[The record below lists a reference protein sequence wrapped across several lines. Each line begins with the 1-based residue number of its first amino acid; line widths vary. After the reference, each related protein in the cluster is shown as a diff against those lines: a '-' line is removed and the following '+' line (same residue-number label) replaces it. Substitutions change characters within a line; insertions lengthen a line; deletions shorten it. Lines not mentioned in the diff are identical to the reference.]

1 MRTIL
6 PIAALAI
13 LASCNV
19 ACTQQQVNSAASAL
33 SAGAADARMGCAVG
47 QAVGAVA
54 EALDPNL
61 KSTQGAIDSA
71 CADLQR
77 IETTP

>member
-1 MRTIL
+1 ML
-6 PIAALAI
+6 PVALLAM
-13 LASCNV
+13 LASGIV
-19 ACTQQQVNSAASAL
+19 ACARQTVSGVTSAPNTGVAN
-33 SAGAADARMGCAVG
+33 ARTGCAVG

-61 KSTQGAIDSA
+61 RSTQQAIEA
-71 CADLQR
+71 GCADLRQ